1 MMVGGL
7 VGGWLWLGEGMGRW
21 GGWGCVGF
29 VGIGMGDGR
38 WDVGCG
44 LVVSLPVAVVL
55 IEGSGLCK

>member
-1 MMVGGL
+1 MM

-38 WDVGCG
+38 WDVGCW
-44 LVVSLPVAVVL
+44 LLVSLPVAVVL
-55 IEGSGLCK
+55 VEGSDLCK

>member
-1 MMVGGL
+1 MG
-7 VGGWLWLGEGMGRW
+7 GGWGGG

-44 LVVSLPVAVVL
+44 LLVPLPVAVVL
-55 IEGSGLCK
+55 IEGSGLL